1 MKDDNFFELFPLRIC
16 EFENKENL
24 VTVLFKNQQPTII
37 EKIFFRKYL
46 HKPYKIDLD
55 EIGSYIWK
63 LCDGKNNVSSIIDRS
78 REYFGEKIEPAE
90 NRVKTFIK
98 QLNRNK
104 LIQLYEKR

>member
-1 MKDDNFFELFPLRIC
+1 MKDDNFFELFPFRSC

-24 VTVLFKNQQPTII
+24 VTVLFKNQSPTIV
-37 EKIFFRKYL
+37 EKILFRKYL
-46 HKPYKIDLD
+46 EKPYKIDLD

-63 LCDGKNNVSSIIDRS
+63 LCDGNNNINSIVDMS
-78 REYFGEKIEPAE
+78 REYFGETIEPAE
-90 NRVKTFIK
+90 DRVKTFIK

>member
-1 MKDDNFFELFPLRIC
+1 VKDDIFFELFPFRNC
-16 EFENKENL
+16 EFENNENL
-24 VTVLFKNQQPTII
+24 VTVLFKNKEPTIV
-37 EKIFFRKYL
+37 EKIFFRRYL
-46 HKPYKIDLD
+46 DKPYRIDLD

-63 LCDGKNNVSSIIDRS
+63 LCDGNNNINAIVDKS
-78 REYFGEKIEPAE
+78 RKHFGEKIEPAE